1 MLEYPAFYYS
11 PGFIMIFTKSFDVPN
26 PIPEKGIKN
35 AVSLMKN
42 GMLYRYGHIDNEL
55 NFDDDDAHLDNESE
69 VSKLELAF
77 SQYTGHK
84 YVVAVNSCGSAM
96 FISLKAMGI
105 QPNDKV
111 FTNGF
116 TFTAVPSSIVH
127 ANAIPVYIECN
138 DQYVIDIEHFKEQ
151 IAQQP
156 DVKYFI
162 LSHMRGH
169 IAELDKIKA
178 LCDEND
184 IRLIEDCA
192 HGLGKRWNAD
202 DNDKNS
208 FVGHHCEIACYS
220 SQSHK
225 MLNSGEGGFIATND
239 EQLAAYCILAAGS
252 YEELYKKH
260 LSRPMDDKLF
270 ENIKFDVPN
279 FSLRMNNLTAA
290 ILRPQVELIDERIAS
305 FKEKHDRLIAIL
317 SDIDCINIPEAVDNA
332 EHVGDSL
339 QFNLVDFNNSNV
351 NDFVSRCADKGVKI
365 QIFGID
371 DNARDFR
378 NWLYSFDETPDL
390 DNTAN
395 IISCACDLR
404 LPMSF
409 TLEDI
414 ELLGAI
420 IKEVI
425 SEMIEQQPSLLSAC
439 SK

>member
-1 MLEYPAFYYS
+1 MK
-11 PGFIMIFTKSFDVPN
+11 FTKSFDAPN
-26 PIPEKGIKN
+26 PIPPKGIDN

-42 GMLYRYGHIDNEL
+42 GMLYRYGHIDSDI
-55 NFDDDDAHLDNESE
+55 NFDGDDSPHANESE

-77 SQYTGHK
+77 SEYTGHK

-96 FISLKAMGI
+96 FIALKAMGI
-105 QPNDKV
+105 QPGEKV
-111 FTNGF
+111 FTNAF

-127 ANAIPVYIECN
+127 ANAVPVYLECN
-138 DQYVIDIEHFKEQ
+138 DQYVIDLEHFKEQ
-151 IAQQP
+151 IKLQP

-169 IAELDKIKA
+169 IAELDKIQT
-178 LCDEND
+178 LCDENN

-192 HGLGKRWNAD
+192 HGLGKRWNSENDAD
-202 DNDKNS
+202 NN

-260 LSRPMDDKLF
+260 LARPEDDSLF
-270 ENIKFDVPN
+270 EKIKFEVPN

-290 ILRPQVELIDERIAS
+290 ILRPQVELIDERIES
-305 FKEKHDRLIAIL
+305 YKEKHDRLITIL
-317 SDIDCINIPEAVDNA
+317 SDIKCINIPEPVDNA

-339 QFNLVDFNNSNV
+339 QFNLVDFSKDEV
-351 NDFVSRCADKGVKI
+351 NDFVARCADKGVKI

-378 NWLYSFDETPDL
+378 NWQYSFDETPDL
-390 DNTAN
+390 DNTAD

-404 LPMSF
+404 LPMTF

-425 SEMIEQQPSLLSAC
+425 VEMAEQQTPLLKSA

>member
-1 MLEYPAFYYS
+1 MQPRLF
-11 PGFIMIFTKSFDVPN
+11 MKFTKSFDAPN
-26 PIPEKGIKN
+26 PIPSKGINN
-35 AVSLMKN
+35 AISLMKN
-42 GMLYRYGHIDNEL
+42 GMLYRYGHIDSEI
-55 NFDDDDAHLDNESE
+55 NFDGDDSIHANESE

-96 FISLKAMGI
+96 FIALKAMGI

-138 DQYVIDIEHFKEQ
+138 DQYVIDLAHFKQQ
-151 IAQQP
+151 IALQP

-169 IAELDKIKA
+169 IAELDKIQA
-178 LCDEND
+178 LCDENN

-192 HGLGKRWNAD
+192 HGLGKRWNSD
-202 DNDKNS
+202 SDEHN

-239 EQLAAYCILAAGS
+239 EKLAAYCILAAGS

-260 LSRPMDDKLF
+260 LSRPADDALF
-270 ENIKFDVPN
+270 EDIKFEVPN

-290 ILRPQVELIDERIAS
+290 ILRPQIDLIDERIDS
-305 FKEKHDRLIAIL
+305 YKEKHDRIITIL
-317 SDIDCINIPEAVDNA
+317 SDIEHIHIPEPVDNA

-339 QFNLVDFNNSNV
+339 QFNLIDFDKYQV
-351 NDFVSRCADKGVKI
+351 NDFVSRCADSGVKI

-378 NWLYSFDETPDL
+378 NWQYSFDKTPEL
-390 DNTAN
+390 ENTAE

-404 LPMSF
+404 LPMTF
-409 TLEDI
+409 TLDDI

-420 IKEVI
+420 INEVI
-425 SEMIEQQPSLLSAC
+425 AEMTEHKPAQLRVSSR
-439 SK
+439 

>member
-1 MLEYPAFYYS
+1 MK
-11 PGFIMIFTKSFDVPN
+11 FTKSFDAPN
-26 PIPEKGIKN
+26 PIPPKGIEN
-35 AVSLMKN
+35 AVTLMKN
-42 GMLYRYGHIDNEL
+42 GMLYRYGHIDSDI
-55 NFDDDDAHLDNESE
+55 NFDDEDSPHADQSE

-77 SQYTGHK
+77 GEYTGHK

-96 FISLKAMGI
+96 FIALKAMGI
-105 QPNDKV
+105 NPGEKV
-111 FTNGF
+111 FTNAF

-127 ANAIPVYIECN
+127 ANAVPVYIECN
-138 DQYVIDIEHFKEQ
+138 DKYIIDLDHFEQ
-151 IAQQP
+151 QIKQQP

-178 LCDEND
+178 LCDENN

-192 HGLGKRWNAD
+192 HGLGKRWNSN

-239 EQLAAYCILAAGS
+239 EKLAAYCILAAGS
-252 YEELYKKH
+252 YEQLYKKH
-260 LSRPMDDKLF
+260 LARPADDSLF
-270 ENIKFDVPN
+270 ENIKFEVPN

-290 ILRPQVELIDERIAS
+290 ILRPQIDLIDERIAS
-305 FKEKHDRLIAIL
+305 YKEKHDRIIELLSAIE
-317 SDIDCINIPEAVDNA
+317 CIHIPEPVDNA

-339 QFNLVDFNNSNV
+339 QFNLINFDSDNV
-351 NDFVSRCADKGVKI
+351 NNFIESCAEKGVKI
-365 QIFGID
+365 QIFGIE

-378 NWLYSFDETPDL
+378 NWQYSFEKMPEL
-390 DNTAN
+390 ENTAE

-404 LPMSF
+404 LPMTF

-414 ELLGAI
+414 ELIASI

-425 SEMIEQQPSLLSAC
+425 TDMTHQQPQLLRAS
-439 SK
+439 SR

>member
-1 MLEYPAFYYS
+1 MK
-11 PGFIMIFTKSFDVPN
+11 FTKSFDDAN
-26 PIPEKGIKN
+26 SIPEKAINN
-35 AVSLMKN
+35 ALGLLQN
-42 GMLYRYGHIDNEL
+42 GMLYRYGHVDSRLNADDEYPALVNGDN
-55 NFDDDDAHLDNESE
+55 ASE
-69 VSKLELAF
+69 VAKLEMAF
-77 SQYTGHK
+77 GQYTGHK

-96 FISLKAMGI
+96 FIALKAFGV

-111 FTNGF
+111 FTNAF

-127 ANAIPVYIECN
+127 ANAVPVYLECN
-138 DQYVIDIEHFKEQ
+138 DQYVIDLDYFSQQ

-156 DVKYFI
+156 DVKFFI

-178 LCDEND
+178 LCDENN

-202 DNDKNS
+202 IADIDIEADKNN

-252 YEELYKKH
+252 YENLYKKH
-260 LSRPMDDKLF
+260 LSRPMDDSLF
-270 ENIKFDVPN
+270 ESIKLSVPN

-290 ILRPQVELIDERIAS
+290 ILRPQVALIDERIAS
-305 FKEKHDRLIAIL
+305 YKQKHARLVAML
-317 SDIDCINIPEAVDNA
+317 SSNDALHIPQAVAGA

-339 QFNLVDFNNSNV
+339 QFNLLDMNAEQVAAFIKS
-351 NDFVSRCADKGVKI
+351 CADKGVII
-365 QIFGID
+365 QVFGSN

-378 NWLYSFDETPDL
+378 NWQYSFNKMPPMK
-390 DNTAN
+390 NTAD
-395 IISCACDLR
+395 IISYACDLR
-404 LPMSF
+404 LPITF
-409 TLEDI
+409 TLEDV
-414 ELLGAI
+414 ELIGAI
-420 IKEVI
+420 IVEVLAEL
-425 SEMIEQQPSLLSAC
+425 SGQNSVVLSAS

>member
-1 MLEYPAFYYS
+1 MK
-11 PGFIMIFTKSFDVPN
+11 FTKSFDAPN
-26 PIPEKGIKN
+26 PIPEKGIRN
-35 AVSLMKN
+35 AIKLMEN
-42 GMLYRYGHIDNEL
+42 GMLYRYGHVDNDIT
-55 NFDDDDAHLDNESE
+55 FDDDDPAHANESE

-96 FISLKAMGI
+96 FIALKAMGI
-105 QPNDKV
+105 QPGDKV

-127 ANAIPVYIECN
+127 ANAIPVYLECN
-138 DQYVIDIEHFKEQ
+138 DQYVVDLDHFKEQ
-151 IAQQP
+151 IKQQP

-169 IAELDKIKA
+169 VAELDKIQA
-178 LCDEND
+178 LCDENN

-192 HGLGKRWNAD
+192 HGLGKRWNAED
-202 DNDKNS
+202 HDNN

-225 MLNSGEGGFIATND
+225 MLNSGEGGFIATDD

-252 YEELYKKH
+252 YEQLYKKH
-260 LSRPMDDKLF
+260 LSRPADDALF
-270 ENIKFDVPN
+270 ENIKFEVPN

-290 ILRPQVELIDERIAS
+290 ILRPQIDLIDERIAS
-305 FKEKHDRLIAIL
+305 YKEKHDRLIELLTGIEH
-317 SDIDCINIPEAVDNA
+317 IFIPEAVDNA

-339 QFNLVDFNNSNV
+339 QFNLVDFSNDNV

-378 NWLYSFDETPDL
+378 NWQYSFDETPDL
-390 DNTAN
+390 ENTAD
-395 IISCACDLR
+395 IIACACDLR
-404 LPMSF
+404 LPMTF

-414 ELLGAI
+414 ELIGTI
-420 IKEVI
+420 INEVI
-425 SEMIEQQPSLLSAC
+425 DDMSLPSSVKLKKQSI
-439 SK
+439 